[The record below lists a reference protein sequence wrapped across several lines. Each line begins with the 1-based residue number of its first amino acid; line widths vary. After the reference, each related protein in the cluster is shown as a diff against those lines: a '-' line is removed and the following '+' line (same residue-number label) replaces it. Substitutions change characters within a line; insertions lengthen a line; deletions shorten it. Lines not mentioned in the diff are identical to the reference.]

1 MRTRRLVPPLL
12 LLPALALAA
21 GGAPAVLPITTSSPE
36 ARALYLEGRDLVER
50 LKGTEAHLKT
60 DQAVKK
66 DPQFALAWLQW
77 AQTSGTAKDFL
88 TGMDKAVATAP
99 KASEAEQMFIRAAEA
114 GARSRPAEQDKLLAA
129 LAEKFPSDPRIFNQ
143 IGIVAFGKQ
152 DYDGAIRA
160 LSRAVELDPKFTLP
174 YNQLGYAYRAQ
185 GKNAE
190 AEKIFKKY
198 AELLPDDPNPHD
210 SYAELLMR
218 LGRFDESITNYKKA
232 LKIDPN
238 FVSADVGIANNQV
251 FQGKGDDAR
260 ATLKGLLAKARNNGE
275 KRLAWFW
282 TSETY
287 LHEERWADA
296 LKSLEE
302 EKKIAD
308 ASGDLVS
315 ASQDLNFM
323 GNILLAAGKPA
334 DAAQKFE
341 ESLKTIERSKAAD
354 AVKEAAHRAH
364 LFDMARVALAKGDLG
379 TARSTA
385 ASYSRAVEAKAV
397 PFEVRQSHEL
407 AGMIAVQAKEWDSA
421 LSELGK
427 AGQQNPRVM
436 YFTGLAWQGKGDSTK
451 AAEAFRSAVDYN
463 QLNGVYGLVRPQ
475 ARRQLGRS

>member
-1 MRTRRLVPPLL
+1 MRTRRLLPPLL

-21 GGAPAVLPITTSSPE
+21 GGAPTTLPITTSSPE

-50 LKGTEAHLKT
+50 LKATEGHLKT

-77 AQTSGTAKDFL
+77 AQTAGTAKDFL
-88 TGMDKAVATAP
+88 AGMDKAVAAAP
-99 KASEAEQMFIRAAEA
+99 KASEGEQIFIRAAEA

-129 LAEKFPSDPRIFNQ
+129 LAEKFPSDPRIQNQ

-185 GKNAE
+185 GKNSE
-190 AEKIFKKY
+190 AEKTFKKY

-218 LGRFDESITNYKKA
+218 LGRFDESIANYKKA
-232 LKIDPN
+232 LQVDPY

-251 FQGKGDDAR
+251 FEGKGDEAR
-260 ATLKGLLAKARNNGE
+260 ATLKGLLAKARNDGE

-323 GNILLAAGKPA
+323 GNILLAAGKPTE
-334 DAAQKFE
+334 AAQKFE
-341 ESLKTIERSKAAD
+341 ESVKTIDRSKAAE
-354 AVKEAAHRAH
+354 AVKDAAHRAH
-364 LFDMARVALAKGDLG
+364 LFDMTRVALLKGDLA

-385 ASYSRAVEAKAV
+385 ASYSQAVEAKAV

-407 AGMIAVQAKEWDSA
+407 AGMIAVQAKQWDTA
-421 LSELGK
+421 LTELGK
-427 AGQQNPRVM
+427 AGKQNPRVS
-436 YFTGLAWQGKGDSTK
+436 YFTALAWQGKGDATK
-451 AAEAFRSAVDYN
+451 AAEAFKATADYN
-463 QLNGVYGLVRPQ
+463 QLNGLYGFVRPQ
-475 ARRQLGRS
+475 ARRQLARS